1 MAKLN
6 PVNGKMTGKLSG
18 TVYSVRGGEQIV
30 REYSGTISNPSTP
43 AQVAQRAKFKLLSQL
58 GEIMSS
64 ALMLPEVRNV
74 SSRNQFMK
82 LNMPS
87 VAYVEAL
94 DKAEIDW
101 AAVKLTSGILYMPNI
116 TAIERTAG
124 RISAG
129 IQGAQGTSPYD
140 VVVYAAYALLGDH
153 LRLGEVKSINTAGAS
168 GDYAVNMAMPGTGAG
183 IIYAYGIVFN
193 DEKVRVRYNN
203 IIAEQGDASLSVI
216 KSILTAN
223 SSVTETAY
231 AAVPAVTHANMAK
244 KKGTE

>member
-18 TVYSVRGGEQIV
+18 TVYAVRGGEQIV

-64 ALMLPEVRNV
+64 ALMLPKVRNV

-87 VAYVEAL
+87 VSYADGT
-94 DKAEIDW
+94 DKALIDW
-101 AAVKLTSGILYMPNI
+101 PNIKLTGGILYMPNL
-116 TAIERTAG
+116 TSIERTAG
-124 RISAG
+124 RLSAS
-129 IQGAQGTSPYD
+129 IQGAQGTSPFD
-140 VVVYAAYALLGDH
+140 VVVYAAYALLGDN
-153 LRLGEVKSINTAGAS
+153 LRLGEVKTVNTAGTA
-168 GDYAVNMAMPGTGAG
+168 GDYAVNVAMPGTGAG
-183 IIYAYGIVFN
+183 VLYAYGIVFN

-203 IIAEQGDASLSVI
+203 IIAEQGDASLAVI
-216 KSILTAN
+216 KTILTSN

-231 AAVPAVTHANMAK
+231 AAVPAV
-244 KKGTE
+244 G